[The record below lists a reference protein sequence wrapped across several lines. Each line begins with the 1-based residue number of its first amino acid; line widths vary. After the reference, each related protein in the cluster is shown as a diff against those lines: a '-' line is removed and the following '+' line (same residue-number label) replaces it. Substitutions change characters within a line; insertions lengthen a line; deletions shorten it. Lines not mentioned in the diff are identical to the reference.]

1 MSQSLVMGLHLN
13 VMEVAT
19 ASSTQGGDKNVAPSG
34 NLKRAKT
41 GVGHLI
47 VGMAFSGK
55 GSFVSRILLTR
66 WMRLASRDLQ
76 GLPNNSPMELSWA
89 WQPMNVPTMKIF
101 LRKFIHAKMPILV
114 SLACQLGF

>member
-47 VGMAFSGK
+47 VSGMAFSGK
-55 GSFVSRILLTR
+55 GSFCIKDFVNKVDETSLE
-66 WMRLASRDLQ
+66 
-76 GLPNNSPMELSWA
+76 GSPRS
-89 WQPMNVPTMKIF
+89 P
-101 LRKFIHAKMPILV
+101 
-114 SLACQLGF
+114 